1 MRFWL
6 FAIFGAALLTS
17 STALASTVW
26 GAGNSVTVS
35 FDAVPSGSPT
45 VFIEPENGPQAL
57 SLDTANPSNP
67 GCNASPPACVTYGP
81 GDLLTIAQQPI
92 DDVTIQIFDSRVVIT
107 NDLPNTPFCSNT
119 APCPS
124 EFWAFD
130 FKFSPAIN
138 LSGATLDAGTSS
150 DFQPTG
156 AGLQLLSPTEVRVQ
170 VTGDAPAQNNKLIL
184 DLQFPVVTQTPEP
197 ASALLIG
204 AALGGFVLVNHLRS
218 RM

>member
-1 MRFWL
+1 
-6 FAIFGAALLTS
+6 
-17 STALASTVW
+17 
-26 GAGNSVTVS
+26 
-35 FDAVPSGSPT
+35 
-45 VFIEPENGPQAL
+45 
-57 SLDTANPSNP
+57 
-67 GCNASPPACVTYGP
+67 
-81 GDLLTIAQQPI
+81 
-92 DDVTIQIFDSRVVIT
+92 
-107 NDLPNTPFCSNT
+107 
-119 APCPS
+119 
-124 EFWAFD
+124 
-130 FKFSPAIN
+130 
-138 LSGATLDAGTSS
+138 LDAGTSS